1 MPPSNSAEID
11 TPINS
16 NKCGCFIEANVSI
29 CLVIDSIFCLI
40 PIQDVVCVEA
50 VKVDDLDASA
60 VSANYDAA
68 KSAAASAT
76 PGSQEE
82 AEAMIDMEVNK
93 TMGTAL
99 GLSLS

>member
-1 MPPSNSAEID
+1 M
-11 TPINS
+11 
-16 NKCGCFIEANVSI
+16 
-29 CLVIDSIFCLI
+29 
-40 PIQDVVCVEA
+40 
-50 VKVDDLDASA
+50 DDLDSA
-60 VSANYDAA
+60 TVSANYEAA

-76 PGSQEE
+76 PGTQEE

>member
-1 MPPSNSAEID
+1 M
-11 TPINS
+11 
-16 NKCGCFIEANVSI
+16 
-29 CLVIDSIFCLI
+29 
-40 PIQDVVCVEA
+40 CVEA